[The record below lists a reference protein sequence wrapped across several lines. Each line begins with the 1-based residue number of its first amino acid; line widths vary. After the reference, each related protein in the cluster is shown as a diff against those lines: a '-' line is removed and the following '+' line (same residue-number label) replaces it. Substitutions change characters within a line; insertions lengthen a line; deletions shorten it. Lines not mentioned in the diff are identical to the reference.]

1 MTLRGQ
7 LGLQYLNIGEIKG
20 KLDHRAHRVV
30 RPGSGLRCSDS
41 IAPASVTTTSSGYH
55 GRYGRATKPLGGQ
68 ERKRIGQT
76 VSSLTGYSLL
86 EGIIL

>member
-55 GRYGRATKPLGGQ
+55 GRSGRALNPVIDCTIVGLFSKN
-68 ERKRIGQT
+68 KMAST
-76 VSSLTGYSLL
+76 N
-86 EGIIL
+86 